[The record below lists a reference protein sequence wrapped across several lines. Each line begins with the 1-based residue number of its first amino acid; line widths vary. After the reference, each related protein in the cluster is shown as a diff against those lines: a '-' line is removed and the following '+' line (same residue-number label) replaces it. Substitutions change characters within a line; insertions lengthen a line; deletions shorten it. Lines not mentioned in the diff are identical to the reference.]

1 MSEKTIFQKIID
13 REIPS
18 EILYEDDLIA
28 AFRDIDPKAPVHIL
42 IVPKKAIPR
51 VGAAVAEDQEVLG
64 RILLKAGEIAEIAGV
79 KDSGFRL
86 VINHGKDGGE
96 SVPHLHCHLLG
107 GRRMSWPPG

>member
-51 VGAAVAEDQEVLG
+51 VGAAIAEDQEVLG

-79 KDSGFRL
+79 KESGFRL

-107 GRRMSWPPG
+107 GRQMSWPPG

>member
-51 VGAAVAEDQEVLG
+51 G
-64 RILLKAGEIAEIAGV
+64 
-79 KDSGFRL
+79 SGGSGSDFT
-86 VINHGKDGGE
+86 
-96 SVPHLHCHLLG
+96 
-107 GRRMSWPPG
+107 